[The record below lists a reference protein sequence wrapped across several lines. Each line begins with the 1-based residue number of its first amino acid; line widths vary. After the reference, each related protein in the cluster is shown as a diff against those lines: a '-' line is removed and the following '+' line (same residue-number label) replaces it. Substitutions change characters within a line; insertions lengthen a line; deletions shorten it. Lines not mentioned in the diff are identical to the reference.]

1 MLLQVRPSDVRV
13 PGTARFKLR
22 LADPAAATKRHGPAL
37 ATRLTTFISSVSQ
50 ITEGLT
56 ETEKIE
62 LAGIPGL
69 DPGELLLVAM
79 ACREDDALIVT
90 GDKNALRTLANDP
103 RCAARASKLAGRV
116 VCLEQVLFDL
126 MKLHGFDWLWTRVQ
140 ASPGADRGVSMVVA
154 QGMGASTTCWRAAS
168 GLILRD
174 PHRAA
179 RYSRGHALPHLR
191 GPSRRRA
198 RATAREGSGG
208 LRT

>member
-1 MLLQVRPSDVRV
+1 MKVFLDVDALHKLGAYDGLDASLVLLQVRPSDVRV

-103 RCAARASKLAGRV
+103 RCAAHASKLAGRV

-140 ASPGADRGVSMVVA
+140 ASPGTDRGISMVVA
-154 QGMGASTTCWRAAS
+154 PGMGASEVN
-168 GLILRD
+168 
-174 PHRAA
+174 
-179 RYSRGHALPHLR
+179 
-191 GPSRRRA
+191 
-198 RATAREGSGG
+198 AREGFTSLINH
-208 LRT
+208 LRRETGALLRV